1 MGNGKKLLSE
11 LSLKFQRIHRGTRVD
26 LNSLHLSAIEQ
37 HATKDEDW
45 ASLKF
50 F

>member
-1 MGNGKKLLSE
+1 MGKKLLSE
-11 LSLKFQRIHRGTRVD
+11 LSLKFQSTQCGTRVD